1 MSQSDDNAAT
11 DSSLPDD
18 GVFSEPLRRVSF
30 EPGMLLGIEAT
41 RAEQAYHRRRHTRHA
56 YWLHGAGTVAGLRV
70 VMDSTPP
77 KTAGKPWRVR
87 LIITPGIGVDG
98 LGREVSVHEPYA
110 IDLGDWL
117 TAQHADSTA
126 WGALER
132 DGLDTAGT
140 TLYLRITMR
149 YQDVPSGLQPVMATA
164 INAGTDPVG
173 PSRIQDTVLYE
184 LTPWRPAIGDVPER
198 PFTAHDDLSA
208 YDDIADRLAD
218 HERAAIAAADAAGRR
233 QLQLGARLLF
243 ALSDDNTALAT
254 RESLA
259 VTAAELARTLLATVT
274 IALDPGGQL
283 VIDPARI
290 VVDNLARPFLFNA
303 STLARL
309 LRQ

>member
-149 YQDVPSGLQPVMATA
+149 YQDVPSGLQPVMA
-164 INAGTDPVG
+164 
-173 PSRIQDTVLYE
+173 
-184 LTPWRPAIGDVPER
+184 
-198 PFTAHDDLSA
+198 
-208 YDDIADRLAD
+208 
-218 HERAAIAAADAAGRR
+218 
-233 QLQLGARLLF
+233 
-243 ALSDDNTALAT
+243 
-254 RESLA
+254 
-259 VTAAELARTLLATVT
+259 
-274 IALDPGGQL
+274 
-283 VIDPARI
+283 
-290 VVDNLARPFLFNA
+290 
-303 STLARL
+303 
-309 LRQ
+309 